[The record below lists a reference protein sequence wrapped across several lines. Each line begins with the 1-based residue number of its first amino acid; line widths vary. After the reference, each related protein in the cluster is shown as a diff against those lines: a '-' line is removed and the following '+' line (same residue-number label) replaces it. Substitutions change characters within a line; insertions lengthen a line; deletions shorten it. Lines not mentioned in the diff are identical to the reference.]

1 MPFRFHTSL
10 RTRYVSSFT
19 WMHICSITFI
29 SVIFLVMG
37 WLLYIKNPIDQQV
50 LNQEHDLAS
59 LQKKIDM
66 LQAGKDA
73 FDQAVKQEQRA
84 QQELSRLIKDLQPI
98 RVQLDSL
105 MNLLQQNNLTCRA
118 MTPTLQEGVLG
129 QFFVGYCIQATAYG
143 SFQAI
148 HQFLNDLSTNQQF
161 VTVWMSVQKKRKRC
175 LELKLYC
182 KVLAQAEERQ

>member
-1 MPFRFHTSL
+1 M
-10 RTRYVSSFT
+10 
-19 WMHICSITFI
+19 
-29 SVIFLVMG
+29 SVIFLVIG
-37 WLLYIKNPIDQQV
+37 WLLCIKNPIDQQV

-73 FDQAVKQEQRA
+73 FDQAVNQEQRA
-84 QQELSRLIKDLQPI
+84 QQELLRLIKDLQPI

-118 MTPTLQEGVLG
+118 MIPTLEEGVLG
-129 QFFVGYCIQATAYG
+129 HFFVGYCIQATAYG

-161 VTVWMSVQKKRKRC
+161 VTVWMSVQKKQKRC